1 MPRGIPNPKP
11 DNVIVEDHKFSAE
24 PINEAALEAGQ
35 NAPKPTSQTKGLNAL
50 TNYQPSPE
58 RNAIDQASQ
67 PTGTGSV
74 AGGLEGFD
82 EDNLDETTIA
92 WRPEPISTHLAKLAG
107 DIAAPEPIEVPQA
120 DEKLFPVR
128 LLRNYR
134 PATDRWYPLLS
145 NGKLGKKP
153 VSEEGL
159 SLKVGAGYFITLPIS
174 EAKQIIKRGIAE
186 RADSID

>member
-11 DNVIVEDHKFSAE
+11 ENTMSNQTDAE
-24 PINEAALEAGQ
+24 QINEAAREAGQ
-35 NAPKPTSQTKGLNAL
+35 NAPKPISQTKGLNAL

-58 RNAIDQASQ
+58 RNAVDQASQ

-82 EDNLDETTIA
+82 EENLGETTMP
-92 WRPEPISTHLAKLAG
+92 WRPEPISPQLAKLVG
-107 DIAAPEPIEVPQA
+107 DIETPSPIEAPA
-120 DEKLFPVR
+120 ENEELFPVR

-134 PATDRWYPLLS
+134 PLTDRWYPLLS

-153 VSEEGL
+153 QTEEGL
-159 SLKVGAGYFITLPIS
+159 SLKVGAGYFITLPKS

-186 RADSID
+186 RADPID